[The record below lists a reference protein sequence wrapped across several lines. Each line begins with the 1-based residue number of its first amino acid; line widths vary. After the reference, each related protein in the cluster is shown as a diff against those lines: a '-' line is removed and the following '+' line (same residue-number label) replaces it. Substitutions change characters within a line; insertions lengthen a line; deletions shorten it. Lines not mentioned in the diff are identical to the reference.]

1 MFSIKFRWLFV
12 GMLCLA
18 LWPAQA
24 LTQQSTWEQHMLAG
38 NTAYRQGKYKEAEKL
53 WKAGLEAAESFGTQ
67 DPRYATSLNNLALL
81 YQTQGRYADAEP
93 FHKHALRSRE
103 KALGTDH
110 PDVAQ
115 SLNNLAELYR
125 AQARYGDAEPLHKRS
140 LGI

>member
-81 YQTQGRYADAEP
+81 YQTQGRYAVVLTIRPRRLAMAGSISSSRW
-93 FHKHALRSRE
+93 ALNRE
-103 KALGTDH
+103 RVPASSA
-110 PDVAQ
+110 PIIR
-115 SLNNLAELYR
+115 E
-125 AQARYGDAEPLHKRS
+125 
-140 LGI
+140 